1 MSTITGYKQDQEGAW
16 IEKDR
21 LAALT
26 YSMDWTD
33 WLATG
38 QTITAVTYSITA
50 PTYNP
55 TPMTISTSGITG
67 SSKITYVKLAAGT
80 VGKVYTVTAAITT
93 DDGSTDRRYFRVKV
107 ENRSV

>member
-16 IEKDR
+16 IAKDR

-26 YSMDWTD
+26 YSMDWTN

-38 QTITAVTYSITA
+38 QTVTAVTYTITP

-55 TPMTISTSGITG
+55 TPLVIATSGIMSG
-67 SSKITYVKLAAGT
+67 NKITYVKLSAGT
-80 VGKVYTVTAAITT
+80 VNKIYTVTAAITT
-93 DDGSTDRRYFRVKV
+93 DDGSTDRRQFRLKI
-107 ENRSV
+107 ENRSA

>member
-21 LAALT
+21 LASLT
-26 YSMDWTD
+26 YSMDWTE

-38 QTITAVTYSITA
+38 QTITSVSYSLTN

-55 TPMTISTSGITG
+55 TPLTIATSGITG

-80 VGKVYTVTAAITT
+80 VGKIYTVTAQITT
-93 DDGSTDRRYFRVKV
+93 DDGSQDRRYFRVKC
-107 ENRSV
+107 ENRSL